1 MTPKRKVKF
10 ESLTVLTFSFYPT
23 ELHRGILQMQG
34 SALLVYIKY
43 SDVFIRVRDKLRC
56 FFSFFFFF
64 IFKQIK
70 LIKSQ
75 ICTAGDIKYI

>member
-1 MTPKRKVKF
+1 MKVKF

-56 FFSFFFFF
+56 FFSFSF

-75 ICTAGDIKYI
+75 ICTAGDI